1 MKQLALFLLALGC
14 YAADVTGEWKAT
26 AETPNGQVT
35 RTLSLKADGSK
46 LTGETESSF
55 AGKSVIEN
63 GKIDGDNLSF
73 TLKLKIQGNE
83 MTVEYKGKVK
93 SKDEMTITAE
103 LGGQTMEFLAK
114 RVK

>member
-1 MKQLALFLLALGC
+1 MKQLALVLFALGC
-14 YAADVTGEWKAT
+14 CAADVTGEWTAT
-26 AETPNGQVT
+26 AETANGKIT
-35 RTLSLKADGSK
+35 RTFSLKAEGSK

-83 MTVEYKGKVK
+83 MSVDYKGKVK

-103 LGGQTMEFLAK
+103 LGGQTMEFQAK

>member
-1 MKQLALFLLALGC
+1 MKQLVLVLFGIGC
-14 YAADVTGEWKAT
+14 YAAGVTGEWKAT

-35 RTLSLKADGSK
+35 RTLSLKAEGSK

-63 GKIDGDNLSF
+63 GKIDGDKLSF

-93 SKDEMTITAE
+93 SNGEMTITAE

>member
-1 MKQLALFLLALGC
+1 MKQFALLLFAAC
-14 YAADVTGEWKAT
+14 CFAADVTGDWKGT
-26 AETPNGQVT
+26 SEGPNGQIT
-35 RTLSLKADGSK
+35 RTFSLKADGAK

-73 TLKLKIQGNE
+73 TLKLNIQGNA
-83 MTVEYKGKVK
+83 MTVDYKGKVL
-93 SKDEMTITAE
+93 SKDEMKITAE
-103 LGGQTMEFLAK
+103 LGGQTMEFQVK